1 MMQALVAI
9 WEGIA
14 TVVQSAPAQVAIAV
28 VALASFYK
36 NFLER
41 PRLGLLPAD
50 TFRLVLGTGD
60 GVTAAHLMC
69 TLVNSGA
76 NPGVLQRLEAEITPP
91 GRTPDIFVW
100 DQFFRYREGGHSF
113 EKVAD
118 PHPIAVGARQSSVLF
133 VQFRPED
140 GKHRFDWPGGR
151 YGVAVT
157 GWVNSAS
164 RKQRPHLKACF
175 HFFVPEMEAVDFRSK
190 FHHEPT
196 VKAFPVMEWQR
207 EEPRD
212 PLAQVGA

>member
-1 MMQALVAI
+1 MQALGAI
-9 WEGIA
+9 WDGIA
-14 TVVQSAPAQVAIAV
+14 AVVQSAPAQVAIAV

-50 TFRLVLGTGD
+50 TFRLVLGVGD

-76 NPGVLQRLEAEITPP
+76 SAGVLQRLEAEITPP

-100 DQFFRYREGGHSF
+100 DEFFKYREGGDTF

-118 PHPIAVGARQSSVLF
+118 PHPIAVAARQSAVLF

-140 GKHRFDWPGGR
+140 RKNRFDWPAGR
-151 YGVAVT
+151 YHVAVK

-164 RKQRPHLKACF
+164 RKERPHFSVAF
-175 HFFVPEMEAVDFRSK
+175 HFLVLEMEAVDFRNK
-190 FHHEPT
+190 FHHQPT
-196 VKAFPVMEWQR
+196 VKAFPVVEWQR
-207 EEPRD
+207 AETRD
-212 PLAQVGA
+212 PFASGGA